1 MVATSTVE
9 TQVGSTPDF
18 TLSPALEA
26 FDWEKR
32 NYLPIIQERV
42 SRLLALQSP
51 APAKELPGGQTLT
64 QGQHLLLALRIHY
77 KTHPIDFIQDWVTTF
92 DPRLMGQE
100 GKTAF
105 VPMVLYPR
113 QREFIQWLYDRWRA
127 GEDGVVEKS
136 REMGISW
143 LCMAFAIWMWLFHSG
158 AKVGFGSY
166 KEVKVDKIGDPDSL
180 FEKGRILFRNLPTE
194 FLPAGYKEDTN
205 APFMKFLNPENGSS
219 ITGEAGDQIGRGGRA
234 SIYFIDEAAFLE
246 HPDRV
251 ESALSQT
258 TNVKIWV
265 STANGMGNPFYRKV
279 TSGKFPVFRFHWRQD
294 PRKNDAWY
302 AEQKRR
308 LEPHILAQE
317 VDIDY
322 TASIERIVIPNR
334 WVRSAVDLNRLI
346 DWPVFKHGIAG
357 VDVGGGG
364 SGKSTYI
371 CRFGPFVDPVKAWS
385 DRDPSYTA
393 LKAMQYAREDAVDAL
408 NYDPLGV
415 GAGTSGVFERE
426 KKWEVEQRDT
436 KQGVETT
443 YGYVLV
449 NAINV
454 GETASYDIWP
464 DNKRANEKF
473 ANIRAEVWWI
483 MRDRLQKSHEHWLFL
498 RGEEGG
504 VKHPLDEL
512 LVMPDDPILIAQL
525 SAPTWDRTNS
535 GKILIESK
543 RAMAARGVLSPDYAD
558 ALALTFAPATLSG
571 DFVAA
576 DLGGLI

>member
-1 MVATSTVE
+1 VASASTIKTWVE
-9 TQVGSTPDF
+9 SPPDF
-18 TLSPALEA
+18 TTSAAYEA

-32 NYLPIIQERV
+32 DYLPIIQERV
-42 SRLLALQSP
+42 RRLRAIQDP
-51 APAKELPGGQTLT
+51 TPAKELPSGQVLT
-64 QGQHLLLALRIHY
+64 EGQKLLLALRIHY
-77 KTHPIDFIQDWVTTF
+77 KTHPIDYIQDWVTTF
-92 DPRLMGQE
+92 DPRLLGKE
-100 GKTAF
+100 GRTAF
-105 VPMVLYPR
+105 VPMVLFPR
-113 QREFIQWLYDRWRA
+113 QREFIQWLYERWRN

-143 LCMAFAIWMWLFHSG
+143 LCMAFGIWMWTFHSG
-158 AKVGFGSY
+158 AKIGFGSY
-166 KEVKVDKIGDPDSL
+166 KEVKVDKIGDPDAL
-180 FEKGRILFRNLPTE
+180 FEKGRILFRNLPQE
-194 FLPAGYKEDTN
+194 FLPAGYKEDSH

-251 ESALSQT
+251 EGALSQT
-258 TNVKIWV
+258 SNVKIWV

-308 LEPHILAQE
+308 YEPHIIAQE

-322 TASIERIVIPNR
+322 TASIERIVIPNK
-334 WVRSAVDLNRLI
+334 WVRSAVELNRLV

-357 VDVGGGG
+357 LDVGGGG
-364 SGKSTYI
+364 SGKSAYI
-371 CRFGPFVDPVKAWS
+371 TRFGPFIDPVKAWGDS
-385 DRDPSYTA
+385 DPSYTA
-393 LKAMQYAREDAVDAL
+393 LKAMQFAREDAVDVL

-415 GAGTSGVFERE
+415 GAGTSATFERE
-426 KKWEVEQRDT
+426 KKWVLAREETRE
-436 KQGVETT
+436 GVTT
-443 YGYVLV
+443 TFGYVQV

-454 GETASYDIWP
+454 GQTPTDDIWP
-464 DNKRANEKF
+464 DGKRSTEKF
-473 ANIRAEVWWI
+473 ANLRAELWWI
-483 MRDRLQKSHEHWLFL
+483 LRDRLQKSHEHLLFL

-504 VKHPLDEL
+504 VEHPLDEL
-512 LVMPDDPILIAQL
+512 LAMPDDPILIAQL
-525 SAPTWDRTNS
+525 SAPTWDRTNT
-535 GKILIESK
+535 GKIMIESK

-571 DFVAA
+571 DFVVA
-576 DLGGLI
+576 DLGGLV